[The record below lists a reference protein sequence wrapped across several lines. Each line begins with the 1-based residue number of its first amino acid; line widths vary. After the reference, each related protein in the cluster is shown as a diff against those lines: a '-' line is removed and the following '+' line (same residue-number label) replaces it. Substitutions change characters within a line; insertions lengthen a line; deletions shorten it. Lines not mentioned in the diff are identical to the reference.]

1 MWIIGLILGA
11 IVGGAMSGGEGAVL
25 GAVAGAALVVALRR
39 KPVVDPALEERLQAL
54 EGRVA
59 RLAHALD
66 TLMAQPR
73 AASTPAV
80 ESVVADPAAPDA
92 SSVPAA
98 ALTPAEQFVRDAMGE
113 ATAAPAPAEATA
125 SGAPAE
131 AAPAPPPYVSPP
143 PAEDEFDRIAARAW
157 AWLTGGNTV
166 VRVGVIVL
174 FFGVAFLLKFAY
186 DLGLMP
192 PELRVAGV
200 ALGGIVLAA
209 IGWHLRGKRET
220 YALTLQ
226 GAGVGVLYLSI
237 FAALR
242 LYDMIPA
249 PLAFTLLVVLSVAS
263 TALALLQNSQALAVL
278 AVSGGFLAPILTSTG
293 RGDHVSLFSYYAVI
307 NAGILWLAAKKA
319 WRPLNLTGFFFTF
332 GVAALWG
339 AKYFRPDLW
348 SSTQPF
354 LALFFLMYLAIP
366 TLFAR
371 EASTKTEKYLDG
383 TLVFGLP
390 VVATGLQSQLVATFE
405 YGSAISAVVVSA
417 IYLLAA
423 RFVRARHGASLAL
436 LTQTFASL
444 CVVFATLAIPL
455 ALDARWTSAAWAL
468 EGAAIAW
475 VGIRQGR
482 WLARM
487 AGCLLQIAAAIAFL
501 VGVQATA
508 DDLAVFNRTGM
519 GFAFLAI
526 AALFTAL
533 QFERHRESLKSWE
546 TAIGHVALV
555 IGLLWWYGGGLHEI
569 ETHVTGEWEPQL
581 CLAFIVASAL
591 AFQLIGA
598 RLAWHGAGVPAL
610 AVVPLGFFAAA
621 WQFMEYTHPFH
632 RFGYLAW
639 PAAFAA
645 HLWVLRR
652 RDDGSAR
659 AFDWLHGAG
668 LWLLAIVAA
677 WEATWVAR
685 KVADPASDWALA
697 AWMAAPAAIV
707 AWLATRG
714 LRVSWPIGVRLRGY
728 LVIGALPVVLGL
740 LFWVL
745 VASFFGEGG
754 ADPLPYVP
762 ILNPLDLGIVAALL
776 SGMIWLRALSVLDLD
791 SWIAPH
797 PWLRHGIPGV
807 AAFIAA
813 NGMLIRALHQYAGVP
828 IHFDAVAHSMLVQ
841 AALSL
846 FWTVLA
852 LVLMV
857 LANRLERRLLWFVGA
872 GLLGVTVLKLFVID
886 LSNVGGGE
894 RIVSFVGVGVLML
907 VVGYFAPVPPR
918 KEPAA

>member
-1 MWIIGLILGA
+1 MWMIGV
-11 IVGGAMSGGEGAVL
+11 IVGALIGAALAGGEGALL
-25 GAVAGAALVVALRR
+25 GSIGGGALVAALRR
-39 KPVVDPALEERLQAL
+39 KTEVDPQLEERLQAL

-59 RLAHALD
+59 RLAHTLD

-73 AASTPAV
+73 SAA
-80 ESVVADPAAPDA
+80 VADNAVAVPDDESA
-92 SSVPAA
+92 PAA
-98 ALTPAEQFVRDAMGE
+98 ALTPAEQFVRDAVGE
-113 ATAAPAPAEATA
+113 T
-125 SGAPAE
+125 SGAPASAGASASE
-131 AAPAPPPYVSPP
+131 TPAAAQRAQETYVSPP
-143 PAEDEFDRIAARAW
+143 PSEDTLDRITARAW
-157 AWLTGGNTV
+157 GWLTGGNTV

-200 ALGGIVLAA
+200 AVGGIVLAG
-209 IGWHLRGKRET
+209 IGWRLRGTRET

-242 LYDMIPA
+242 LYEMIPA
-249 PLAFTLLVVLSVAS
+249 PLAFTLLVVLSAAS
-263 TALALLQNSQALAVL
+263 AALALLQNSQALAVL
-278 AVSGGFLAPILTSTG
+278 AASGGFLAPILTSTG
-293 RGDHVSLFSYYAVI
+293 SGNHVGLFSYYAVI
-307 NAGILWLAAKKA
+307 DAGILWLAAKRA
-319 WRPLNLTGFFFTF
+319 WRPLNLTGFLFTF

-339 AKYFRPDLW
+339 AKYFRPELW

-366 TLFAR
+366 VLFAR
-371 EASTKTEKYLDG
+371 EAGSKAQKYLDG

-405 YGSAISAVVVSA
+405 YGAAISAVVVSA

-423 RFVRARHGASLAL
+423 RFVRNRHGQPLAL

-482 WLARM
+482 WLARLF
-487 AGCLLQIAAAIAFL
+487 GCLLQIAAAIVFV
-501 VGVQATA
+501 VGVQATSA
-508 DDLAVFNRTGM
+508 DLAVFNRTGM
-519 GFAFLAI
+519 GFAFLAV

-546 TAIGHVALV
+546 GAVGRVALAIGLA
-555 IGLLWWYGGGLHEI
+555 WWYGGGLHEI
-569 ETHVTGEWEPQL
+569 ETHATSEWEPQL
-581 CLAFIVASAL
+581 ALMFVVGSAIAFEL
-591 AFQLIGA
+591 LGA
-598 RLAWHGAGVPAL
+598 RLQWQGAAVAAL
-610 AVVPLGFFAAA
+610 AVAPLGFLALA
-621 WQFMEYTHPFH
+621 WQVMEYTHPFH

-639 PAAFAA
+639 PAAFVV

-652 RDDGSAR
+652 RDHGEVR
-659 AFDWLHGAG
+659 GFDWLHGAG
-668 LWLLAIVAA
+668 VWLLALVAA
-677 WEATWVAR
+677 WEAAWAAG
-685 KVADPASDWALA
+685 KVADPATDWALA
-697 AWMAAPAAIV
+697 AWMAAPAGLI
-707 AWLATRG
+707 AWLSTRG
-714 LRVSWPIGVRLRGY
+714 LGVSWPVGARLRGY
-728 LVIGALPVVLGL
+728 LLIGALPVVAGL
-740 LFWVL
+740 LFWLV
-745 VASFFGEGG
+745 VASLFGEGG
-754 ADPLPYVP
+754 AAPLPYVP
-762 ILNPLDLGIVAALL
+762 ILNPLDLGVVAAPLA
-776 SGMIWLRALSVLDLD
+776 GMLWLRALATVEFDG
-791 SWIAPH
+791 WIAPY
-797 PWLRHGIPGV
+797 PWLRYGLPGA
-807 AAFIAA
+807 AAFVAA

-828 IHFDAVAHSMLVQ
+828 MRLHAVLHSMLAQ

-857 LANRLERRLLWFVGA
+857 LANRLQRRLLWFVGA
-872 GLLGVTVLKLFVID
+872 GLLGLTVLKLFIID

-894 RIVSFVGVGVLML
+894 RIVSFVGVGILML

-918 KEPAA
+918 KEATA